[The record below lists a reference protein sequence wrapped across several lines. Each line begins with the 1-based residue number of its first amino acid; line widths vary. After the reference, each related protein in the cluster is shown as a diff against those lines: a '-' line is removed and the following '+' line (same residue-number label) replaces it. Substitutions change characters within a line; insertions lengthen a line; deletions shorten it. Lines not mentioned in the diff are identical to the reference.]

1 VISILRKKPTLAAI
15 NLSFIALEIVE
26 FSHGQTYKPDK
37 DDDADCNDADLSFL
51 LNSWLSSAAGWNGV
65 VAVRSEN
72 M

>member
-51 LNSWLSSAAGWNGV
+51 LNS
-65 VAVRSEN
+65 
-72 M
+72 